1 MRRGLFGAAIL
12 VFFLFAGRC
21 AHAQATCLAVT
32 PSGAGS
38 QNGSNWS
45 NALAG
50 LPGTLTRGTIY
61 YVADGTYLGINF
73 STGASG
79 TSTVEVRKAQ
89 SYDFGSGT
97 NCSSSIGAGWNTAT
111 MGSGQATFGRSN
123 VGGPY
128 FILNGNGTQ
137 TTPGCGG
144 APGSTVSAAPPTPAD
159 CGIRIDDS
167 QCSSSCMGAFRYSS
181 TNLLL
186 EYVEFNANSTPSANE
201 DNFFFGVG
209 GSSYTVK
216 HMYGHNTGAVY
227 FQYGGDSSSITYS
240 YFWGTEVQGVLQ
252 DGTHGQAEFENPT
265 VNNGIRAYN
274 VYRDITGTAVWT
286 FANPGGGTNNN
297 WQFYG
302 NVIWNSTTF
311 TGATLSLGWLSDGL
325 IACINSGVNCTNFT
339 FSQNT
344 VINVGDSPG
353 INNENTG
360 SYTVE
365 NNLYYSPHGSV
376 SYNVGTGG
384 TYTEDHNSYIAA
396 GSSCP
401 SGTANVCDNAGLNP
415 FVNWLGG
422 VFSLASDNADW
433 DNRAS
438 LGSPFN
444 TDAAG
449 NAFTTDRGAYQF
461 SGSVA
466 TPPQPATNLLATP
479 H

>member
-1 MRRGLFGAAIL
+1 MIL
-12 VFFLFAGRC
+12 TLFLFAGRC
-21 AHAQATCLAVT
+21 ARAQSTCLAVT
-32 PSGAGS
+32 PTGAGS
-38 QNGSNWS
+38 ENGSNWS

-50 LPGTLTRGTIY
+50 LPGTLARGTVY
-61 YVADGTYLGINF
+61 YVADGTYPGINF
-73 STGASG
+73 STGSSG
-79 TSTVEVRKAQ
+79 TTTVEIRKAQ
-89 SYDFGSGT
+89 SYDFGNGS
-97 NCSSSIGAGWNTAT
+97 NCSSAIGAGWNAAT

-123 VGGPY
+123 VSGPY
-128 FILNGNGTQ
+128 LVLNGNGTQ

-144 APGSTVSAAPPTPAD
+144 APGLTMSAAPPNPKD

-167 QCSSSCMGAFRYSS
+167 HCSSSCMGPFRYSS
-181 TNLLL
+181 TNLAL

-209 GSSYTVK
+209 GSSYNVT
-216 HMYGHNTGAVY
+216 HLYAHNTGAVY
-227 FQYGGDSSSITYS
+227 FQYGGGNSTITDS
-240 YFWGTEVQGVLQ
+240 YFWGTECQGVLQ

-265 VNNGIRAYN
+265 VDNGVRAYN
-274 VYRDITGTAVWT
+274 VYRDISGTAVWT
-286 FANPGGGTNNN
+286 FANPGGGTNSN

-302 NVIWNSTTF
+302 NVIFNSSTF
-311 TGATLSLGWLSDGL
+311 TGATSSLGWLSDGL
-325 IACINSGVNCTNFT
+325 IACINSGVNCANFT

-344 VINVGDSPG
+344 IINAGDSAG

-365 NNLYYSPHGSV
+365 NNLYYSTHGGV

-384 TYTEDHNSYIAA
+384 SYTQDHNSYILT
-396 GSSCP
+396 GSCP
-401 SGTANVCDNAGLNP
+401 SGTANVCDSAGLNP

-422 VFSLASDNADW
+422 VFTLTSDNADW

-438 LGSPFN
+438 LGSPYN

-449 NAFTTDRGAYQF
+449 NTFTTDRGAYQF

-466 TPPQPATNLLATP
+466 PPPQPATNLSATP